1 MMFVGRTVWEVH
13 QGREGD
19 FIGFCRRGSEIHR
32 RLGATNV
39 ALIAHNTGPG
49 HLMTYV
55 LQFENG
61 AGYGTFVDALPSD
74 SECSPWDKSSL
85 PTRLPES
92 SVRTLAPTC
101 FRRCLVGH

>member
-19 FIGFCRRGSEIHR
+19 FIGFCRRGSEIHK

-39 ALIAHNTGPG
+39 VLLA

-61 AGYGTFVDALPSD
+61 VGYGTFVDALFSD
-74 SECSPWDKSSL
+74 SEWLTLGQEFVADPPARIVSQDTGTSL
-85 PTRLPES
+85 LS
-92 SVRTLAPTC
+92 
-101 FRRCLVGH
+101 

>member
-19 FIGFCRRGSEIHR
+19 FIGICRRGSEIHK

-39 ALIAHNTGPG
+39 VLLAHNSGPG

-61 AGYGTFVDALPSD
+61 VGYGTFVDALFSD
-74 SECSPWDKSSL
+74 SEW
-85 PTRLPES
+85 
-92 SVRTLAPTC
+92 RTLGQEFVADPPARIVSQDTGTS
-101 FRRCLVGH
+101 LLS